1 MPGNCCSQPR
11 VCRRAGSSSS
21 RLACMISSMSVLL
34 LTLAALFHL
43 ALENV
48 AGQQLAIALPQ
59 PDEMHRGLV
68 IEALPLGLDELA
80 RRLIVDDLSMEM
92 QSKPFRQQLNLQ
104 GQEGARGQRLVG
116 GEGQA
121 ALAEHHRDRKS
132 VV

>member
-1 MPGNCCSQPR
+1 MPGSCCSQAR

-68 IEALPLGLDELA
+68 IEARPLGLDELA
-80 RRLIVDDLSMEM
+80 RRSIVDDLSMEM
-92 QSKPFRQQLNLQ
+92 QPKPFRQQLNPQ
-104 GQEGARGQRLVG
+104 DQAGARGRGLVG
-116 GEGQA
+116 GQGRGALPEHYRQA
-121 ALAEHHRDRKS
+121 PCPP
-132 VV
+132 